1 MVYIRNILN
10 LHKILTENEY
20 LQLAFTD
27 GKSISTILCDDKLEV
42 KHGELVIKRENGY
55 GRLLFVIDPSEVVLA
70 SIRPKAMEASN
81 ENAKAVNYFMQGEW
95 EKALHGDDAECA
107 GFEAIADDYSLYQQG
122 ELAALYAGICSYKLG
137 EYEDAARFLK
147 KFSADDLTIDPA
159 ARMLLGDAYV
169 QLDELDKAAKAFLSA
184 ASSDN
189 EVIAPIALK
198 KAGIVYME
206 QDNKKA
212 ANRVFVQI
220 RDNYPASSEASDI
233 DKYIALT
240 E

>member
-1 MVYIRNILN
+1 MAKKDFQKEDAQLENVNEVLSTAGQWIEKNSNTITWCMVAVIAVVVGIVAINNYI
-10 LHKILTENEY
+10 
-20 LQLAFTD
+20 
-27 GKSISTILCDDKLEV
+27 
-42 KHGELVIKRENGY
+42 
-55 GRLLFVIDPSEVVLA
+55 
-70 SIRPKAMEASN
+70 IRPKALEASN

-95 EKALHGDDAECA
+95 EKALRGDDAECA
-107 GFEAIADDYSLYQQG
+107 GFEAIADEYSLYQQG
-122 ELAALYAGICSYKLG
+122 KLAALYAGICSYKLG

-159 ARMLLGDAYV
+159 ASMLLGDAYV

-184 ASSDN
+184 AASKN

-206 QDNKKA
+206 QGGMKD
-212 ANRVFVQI
+212 ANRVFTQI

>member
-1 MVYIRNILN
+1 MAKKDFQKEDAQLENVNEVLSTTGQWVEKNSNTITWCMV
-10 LHKILTENEY
+10 
-20 LQLAFTD
+20 A
-27 GKSISTILCDDKLEV
+27 
-42 KHGELVIKRENGY
+42 VIA
-55 GRLLFVIDPSEVVLA
+55 VVVGIVA
-70 SIRPKAMEASN
+70 INNYVIRPKAMEASN

-212 ANRVFVQI
+212 ANRVFAQI

>member
-1 MVYIRNILN
+1 MAKKDFQKEDAQLENVNEVLSTTGQWVEKNSNTITWCMV
-10 LHKILTENEY
+10 
-20 LQLAFTD
+20 A
-27 GKSISTILCDDKLEV
+27 
-42 KHGELVIKRENGY
+42 VIA
-55 GRLLFVIDPSEVVLA
+55 VVVGIVA
-70 SIRPKAMEASN
+70 INNYVIRPKAMEASN

>member
-1 MVYIRNILN
+1 MAKKDFQKEDAQLENVNEVLSTTGQWVEKNSNTITWCMV
-10 LHKILTENEY
+10 
-20 LQLAFTD
+20 A
-27 GKSISTILCDDKLEV
+27 
-42 KHGELVIKRENGY
+42 VIA
-55 GRLLFVIDPSEVVLA
+55 VVVGIVA
-70 SIRPKAMEASN
+70 INNYVIRPKAMEASN

-107 GFEAIADDYSLYQQG
+107 GFEAIA
-122 ELAALYAGICSYKLG
+122 YKLG

-212 ANRVFVQI
+212 ANRVFAQI

>member
-1 MVYIRNILN
+1 MAKKDFQKEDAQLENVNEVLSTTGQWVEKNSNTITWCMV
-10 LHKILTENEY
+10 
-20 LQLAFTD
+20 A
-27 GKSISTILCDDKLEV
+27 
-42 KHGELVIKRENGY
+42 VIA
-55 GRLLFVIDPSEVVLA
+55 VVVGIVA
-70 SIRPKAMEASN
+70 INNYVIRPKAMEASN

-107 GFEAIADDYSLYQQG
+107 GFEAIEDDYSLYQQG

-212 ANRVFVQI
+212 ANRVFAQI